1 MYVNSEH
8 TQAVLLLSCV
18 AAAAALHTP
27 THAGCGLALHNLR
40 LSGGCG
46 LALHNLR
53 LSGGSQAAPSLKDVA
68 QRRAELAKK
77 AHKVA
82 AVETAAASST
92 WTIFRFWYAFTNKLR
107 ITGASTKVSCLPS
120 VSDKSEGKNFYER
133 EIVKSKKQHSRID
146 VKESSYT
153 QR

>member
-27 THAGCGLALHNLR
+27 THA
-40 LSGGCG
+40 GCG

-120 VSDKSEGKNFYER
+120 VSD
-133 EIVKSKKQHSRID
+133 V
-146 VKESSYT
+146 
-153 QR
+153 